1 MHDAVKNDRKHA
13 LIAKDLA
20 SLRRGHVGRQNAT
33 AALAAIGDDVK

>member
-1 MHDAVKNDRKHA
+1 MLDQPQLD
-13 LIAKDLA
+13 LSITKDLA

>member
-20 SLRRGHVGRQNAT
+20 SLRRGHVGRQNDT
-33 AALAAIGDDVK
+33 AAHTAISDDVK